1 MDYVAIDFETANTHE
16 AICSIGMVK
25 YSDGKEVDTFYSLI
39 NPDEP
44 FYFMNSHINGIY
56 EEDVQEE
63 KNFKDI
69 FPEITNFIGESFL
82 VAHTAQNDMRY
93 LRKAIERYDLPKIE
107 NEYICSMRIARK
119 TYNLR
124 NYTLKSVS
132 KAIGIKEFNH
142 HNSLDDARVCAA
154 IFEDELNHYGG
165 SINGF
170 MDHYLYKTGKVF
182 GKGFTKIESSS
193 KSRKYNAELINH
205 GVVDESHFLF
215 GKNICFTGHIAPFE
229 NQTEAEN
236 LAESKGAKVRT
247 GVSKDLDILVSGD
260 QTSPN
265 AAGGKLKKAYALK
278 ESGKDIEIM
287 DVEEF
292 LSYVL

>member
-1 MDYVAIDFETANTHE
+1 MDYVAIDFETANTDE

-25 YSDGKEVDTFYSLI
+25 YSNGKEIETFYSLI
-39 NPDEP
+39 NPEEP

-56 EEDVQEE
+56 EPNVQKE

-69 FPEITNFIGESFL
+69 FPEIMNFIGESFL

-93 LRKAIERYDLPKIE
+93 LRKAIEKYDLPKIE
-107 NEYICSMRIARK
+107 NEYICSMKIAKK
-119 TYNLR
+119 TYNLK

-132 KAIGIKEFNH
+132 RAIGIKGFDH
-142 HNSLDDARVCAA
+142 HNALEDARICAL
-154 IFEDELNHYGG
+154 IFEDELKYYDG

-170 MDHYLYKTGKVF
+170 TDRHLYKTGKVF
-182 GKGFTKIESSS
+182 GNGFVKTKSSS

-205 GVVDESHFLF
+205 GLIDETHILF
-215 GKNICFTGHIAPFE
+215 EKNICFTGHIAPFE
-229 NQTEAEN
+229 SKEEAEN
-236 LAESKGAKVRT
+236 LAESKGANVKKSIV
-247 GVSKDLDILVSGD
+247 KNLDILVSGE

-265 AAGGKLKKAYALK
+265 AAGGKLKQAYELK
-278 ESGKDIEIM
+278 EGGKDIEIM
-287 DVEEF
+287 SVEEF